1 MMASTIPPN
10 AVENKTGPIEKPYPA
25 LLRWPAQ
32 LISYL
37 FHPIF
42 IPLYVL
48 LFLLFLH
55 PSYFAGFSLGMK
67 WRSVFILV
75 QNAVFYPLFCIL
87 LLKGVGFIDSIFLKN
102 QKDRIIP
109 YIAVGIFFFWTYTVF
124 KQQPIYP
131 AILPAFILGIFLA
144 SSAALIANIY
154 LKISMHAIGMG
165 GWVGVF
171 LVIANSN
178 TMLMSWPLAAVL
190 LLTGLVCTAR
200 LIVSDHT
207 PREIYLG
214 LLVGMLSQFVGAFVV
229 M

>member
-1 MMASTIPPN
+1 MMASNIPPN
-10 AVENKTGPIEKPYPA
+10 TVENKTGPIGNPYPA
-25 LLRWPAQ
+25 LLRWPAH

-42 IPLYVL
+42 IPLYVM

-55 PSYFAGFSLGMK
+55 PSYFAGFSVGMK

-165 GWVGVF
+165 GWMGVF

>member
-1 MMASTIPPN
+1 MISSSVSPN
-10 AVENKTGPIEKPYPA
+10 AVENNKVPTNPSYPA
-25 LLRWPAQ
+25 GLRWPAQ
-32 LISYL
+32 LLSYL

-42 IPLYVL
+42 IPVFVL

-55 PSYFAGFSLGMK
+55 PSYFAGFSEGMK

-131 AILPAFILGIFLA
+131 SILPAFMLGIFLA

-178 TMLMSWPLAAVL
+178 SMLMSWPLALVL

-214 LLVGMLSQFVGAFVV
+214 LLVGMLCQFVGALVI

>member
-1 MMASTIPPN
+1 
-10 AVENKTGPIEKPYPA
+10 
-25 LLRWPAQ
+25 
-32 LISYL
+32 
-37 FHPIF
+37 
-42 IPLYVL
+42 
-48 LFLLFLH
+48 
-55 PSYFAGFSLGMK
+55 
-67 WRSVFILV
+67 
-75 QNAVFYPLFCIL
+75 
-87 LLKGVGFIDSIFLKN
+87 VGFIDSIFLKN

-165 GWVGVF
+165 GWMGVF

-214 LLVGMLSQFVGAFVV
+214 LLVGMLCQFVGAFVV

>member
-1 MMASTIPPN
+1 MASNIPPN
-10 AVENKTGPIEKPYPA
+10 TVENKTGPIGNPYPV

-42 IPLYVL
+42 IPLYVM

-55 PSYFAGFSLGMK
+55 PSYFAGFSVGMK

-165 GWVGVF
+165 GWMGVF

-214 LLVGMLSQFVGAFVV
+214 LLVGMLCQFVGAFVV